1 MPIQFNRSYQYVWQK
16 DTIAFNAKAIDSL
29 RIDSPREAFGN
40 SILLVEPKGDAKT
53 IDINSDQWHVATLVV
68 VVMCIY
74 CYVLFRF
81 IRPIRLIFKNSFSI
95 GSTLAIIENPSRDFN
110 KFLSISRFM
119 ALFALSIPVMTA
131 VMNNAN
137 LPSKFKIVI
146 FLSAIILLA
155 LLNLFRTIIR
165 KSAGKLTQTPQ
176 FFEYISIIE
185 SFNIALISVIITPL
199 AVTLPF
205 WEPIFKVTI
214 YTLVG
219 AYLYHLIRLYAFI
232 RGKKFS
238 FMQWF
243 LYLCGVELA
252 PLCVIVAAIVLM
264 ITTVLR

>member
-16 DTIAFNAKAIDSL
+16 DTIAFNAQAIDSL
-29 RIDSPREAFGN
+29 RIDSPREALGN
-40 SILLVEPKGDAKT
+40 SILIVEPKDPIT
-53 IDINSDQWHVATLVV
+53 INVDSQQWHVATLVV

-81 IRPIRLIFKNSFSI
+81 IRPIRLIFKNSFAI

-119 ALFALSIPVMTA
+119 ALFALSITVMTA
-131 VMNNAN
+131 VMKNVKLTPEYN
-137 LPSKFKIVI
+137 IVV
-146 FLSAIILLA
+146 FLVAVVLLA
-155 LLNLFRTIIR
+155 LINLIRGIIR
-165 KSAGKLTQTPQ
+165 QSAGKITQTSQ
-176 FFEYISIIE
+176 FFEYIGAIE

-199 AVTLPF
+199 AIALPF
-205 WEPIFKVTI
+205 WEPIFKVTV
-214 YTLVG
+214 YTLSG
-219 AYLYHLIRLYAFI
+219 TYLYHIIRLYAFI
-232 RGKKFS
+232 KGKKFS